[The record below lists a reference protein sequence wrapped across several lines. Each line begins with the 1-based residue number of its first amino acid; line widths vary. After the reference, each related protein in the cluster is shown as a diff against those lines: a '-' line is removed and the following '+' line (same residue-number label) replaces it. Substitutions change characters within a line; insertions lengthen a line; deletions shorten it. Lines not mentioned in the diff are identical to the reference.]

1 MRTPF
6 FLASAV
12 VATGLAVRTAPL
24 RAAVPTT
31 LPAAQAAA
39 SDTSTVRLRAL
50 QPVLDARERRQDWHQ
65 AADAAV
71 QRVES
76 APLRKELTQRLAGL
90 VPHIAKALTDQPHD
104 DALATVAVYREPG
117 LEGKQAMVAVT
128 FDGMG
133 SNIEPETFANIL
145 SDLPKAPQA
154 EGVSDKLVLDPQATS
169 YMVFFLDRDGLKA
182 SNVPHDKMKQSVM
195 LAINRQHEE
204 AAKSQ
209 VAAQRQADTAAQAR
223 AQQQST
229 DLSAAQQATA
239 SEAPSGPYTA
249 GPSYPYVIPEVLNDG
264 YVYPGVGVP
273 IVILPSGTVAQPNN
287 QANGQQPNGTQN
299 PNQQR
304 RTFPGPGQPGGPPAA
319 GVNQPAGSS
328 GVNQPAGSA
337 GVRQPAGS
345 AGVNQPAGQAGQ
357 QTPSSSQRPSPPP
370 PQREAPP
377 AQRGSSGTGQRGGQ
391 TPAQK

>member
-1 MRTPF
+1 MRTPI
-6 FLASAV
+6 FLASV
-12 VATGLAVRTAPL
+12 VAATVLTVRTAPL
-24 RAAVPTT
+24 LGAAPTT

-39 SDTSTVRLRAL
+39 SDTSSVRLRAL

-65 AADAAV
+65 AADAAI
-71 QRVES
+71 QRVDSE
-76 APLRKELTQRLAGL
+76 PLRKELTQRLAGL
-90 VPHIAKALTDQPHD
+90 APRIAKALTAQPHD

-133 SNIEPETFANIL
+133 SEIDSEIFADIL
-145 SDLPKAPQA
+145 ADLPNAPQA
-154 EGVSDKLVLDPQATS
+154 KGVADKLVLDPQASS
-169 YMVFFLDRDGLKA
+169 YLVFFLDRDGLKA
-182 SNVPHDKMKQSVM
+182 SDLPHDKMKQSVM

-229 DLSAAQQATA
+229 DLSAAQQAAA
-239 SEAPSGPYTA
+239 SEAAGGPYA
-249 GPSYPYVIPEVLNDG
+249 ENGPTYPYVIPEVTNDG

-287 QANGQQPNGTQN
+287 PGNGQQA
-299 PNQQR
+299 NQKR
-304 RTFPGPGQPGGPPAA
+304 RQFPGPGQPGGPPAA
-319 GVNQPAGSS
+319 GVNQPAGSA

-345 AGVNQPAGQAGQ
+345 AGTRQPAGQAGQ
-357 QTPSSSQRPSPPP
+357 QTPSSAQQRPAPPPAQREAPP
-370 PQREAPP
+370 PQREAP
-377 AQRGSSGTGQRGGQ
+377 RSSGAAQQ
-391 TPAQK
+391 QQAPAQK

>member
-12 VATGLAVRTAPL
+12 AATVLTVRTPPL
-24 RAAVPTT
+24 TAAVPTT
-31 LPAAQAAA
+31 LPAARAAA
-39 SDTSTVRLRAL
+39 SDTNTVRLRAL
-50 QPVLDARERRQDWHQ
+50 QPVLDARERRQEWHQ

-71 QRVES
+71 QRVEA

-90 VPHIAKALTDQPHD
+90 VPHIAKALTAQPHD

-133 SNIEPETFANIL
+133 SNINPETFANIL
-145 SDLPKAPQA
+145 ADLPKAPQA
-154 EGVSDKLVLDPQATS
+154 QGVSDKLVLDPQATS

-182 SNVPHDKMKQSVM
+182 SDVPHDKMKQSVM

-209 VAAQRQADTAAQAR
+209 VAAQHQADTAAQAR
-223 AQQQST
+223 VQQQST

-239 SEAPSGPYTA
+239 SESASGPYATG
-249 GPSYPYVIPEVLNDG
+249 GPAYPYVIPEVLNDG

-287 QANGQQPNGTQN
+287 NGQPPKGTQN
-299 PNQQR
+299 PNEQR

-345 AGVNQPAGQAGQ
+345 AGVNQPSGQAGQ
-357 QTPSSSQRPSPPP
+357 QTPSSNEPPAPPP
-370 PQREAPP
+370 AQRESAP